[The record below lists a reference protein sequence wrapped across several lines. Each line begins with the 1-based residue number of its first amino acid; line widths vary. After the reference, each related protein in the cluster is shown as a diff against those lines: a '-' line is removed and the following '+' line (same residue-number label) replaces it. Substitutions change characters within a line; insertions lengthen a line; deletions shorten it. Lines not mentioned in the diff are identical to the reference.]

1 MDTYAPGQPLNQS
14 AVEGY
19 VSGRLF
25 EAAIARVASAAAKG
39 PITTAMVKQG
49 LGRIKNETLDG
60 LAPPLTFHSG
70 KPAPVVNCY
79 YNLQV
84 GSKGFFAP
92 QGSHP
97 SCL

>member
-1 MDTYAPGQPLNQS
+1 MTTYAPGQQLNQS

-25 EAAIARVASAAAKG
+25 EAAIAQVASAAAKG

-49 LGRIKNETLDG
+49 LGRIKHETLDG

-70 KPAPVVNCY
+70 KPAPVIDCY
-79 YNLQV
+79 YDLQV
-84 GSKGFFAP
+84 GSQGFAAP
-92 QGSHP
+92 QGSRA